1 MNLKRILVVEDD
13 ASILRGLRDALVH
26 ESFQVQTATDGEQGY
41 LLIGRERPDL
51 VILDVMLPKMD
62 GFELCRRVRSE
73 GVAIPILI
81 LTARGAEADRVK
93 GLDIGADDYL
103 SKPFSLPE
111 LMARVRALLR
121 RVPQTDGR
129 SASDVL
135 VLGDVTIDFQKFE
148 AVKGG
153 IPLGMSRKEFGILR
167 HLMSKAGDVVTRDEL
182 LNAVWGYD
190 RFPTTRT
197 VDNHVAL
204 IRSKIET
211 DPAQPRFL
219 ITVHGVGYKLLLEK
233 AREPRSS

>member
-1 MNLKRILVVEDD
+1 MNMKRILVVEDD

-26 ESFQVQTATDGEQGY
+26 ESFEVLTAANGEQGY
-41 LLIGRERPDL
+41 LLIIRERPDI
-51 VILDVMLPKMD
+51 VILDVMLPKMN
-62 GFELCRRVRSE
+62 GFELCRKVRAE
-73 GVAIPILI
+73 GRMVPILI
-81 LTARGAEADRVK
+81 LTARGEEADRVK
-93 GLDIGADDYL
+93 GLDLGADDYL

-111 LMARVRALLR
+111 LIARVRALLR
-121 RVPQTDGR
+121 RIPQPAG
-129 SASDVL
+129 ASDQEVL

-197 VDNHVAL
+197 VDNNVAL

-233 AREPRSS
+233 AGEPRSP

>member
-1 MNLKRILVVEDD
+1 MTMKRILVVEDD

-26 ESFQVQTATDGEQGY
+26 EAFQVLTATDGEQGY
-41 LLIGRERPDL
+41 ESIVRERPDL

-62 GFELCRRVRSE
+62 GFELCRRARTE

-121 RVPQTDGR
+121 RVPQGPDR
-129 SASDVL
+129 SGSDIL
-135 VLGDVTIDFQKFE
+135 VLGDVTIDFRRFE
-148 AVKGG
+148 AAKAGRA
-153 IPLGMSRKEFGILR
+153 LGMSQKEFGILR
-167 HLMSKAGDVVTRDEL
+167 HLMSKAGAVVTRDEL

-219 ITVHGVGYKLLLEK
+219 ITVHGVGYKLLVSTPKE
-233 AREPRSS
+233 AGGS

>member
-1 MNLKRILVVEDD
+1 MSTKRILVVEDD
-13 ASILRGLRDALVH
+13 ASILRGIRDALVH
-26 ESFQVQTATDGEQGY
+26 ESFEVLTAADGEQGY
-41 LLIGRERPDL
+41 RLIGRERPDL

-135 VLGDVTIDFQKFE
+135 VLGDVMIDFQKFE

-153 IPLGMSRKEFGILR
+153 ITLGMSRKEFGILR
-167 HLMSKAGDVVTRDEL
+167 YLMSRPGVVVTRDEL

-219 ITVHGVGYKLLLEK
+219 ITVHGVGYKLLL
-233 AREPRSS
+233 

>member
-26 ESFQVQTATDGEQGY
+26 ESFQVLTASDGEQGY

-121 RVPQTDGR
+121 RIPQTDGR

-135 VLGDVTIDFQKFE
+135 VLGDVMIDFQKFE

-153 IPLGMSRKEFGILR
+153 ITLGMSRKEFGILR
-167 HLMSKAGDVVTRDEL
+167 YLMSRPGVVVTRDEL

-219 ITVHGVGYKLLLEK
+219 ITVHGVGYKLLL
-233 AREPRSS
+233 